1 MKTNSPF
8 ALLLLCR
15 DKKGFFT
22 KCASYY
28 RITEVG
34 CCNDGILFIV
44 YNKERS
50 RGVERQSSGGN
61 IG

>member
-8 ALLLLCR
+8 ALPLSSR
-15 DKKGFFT
+15 DKGFFT
-22 KCASYY
+22 KCAYYY

-50 RGVERQSSGGN
+50 RGVERQSWGGN